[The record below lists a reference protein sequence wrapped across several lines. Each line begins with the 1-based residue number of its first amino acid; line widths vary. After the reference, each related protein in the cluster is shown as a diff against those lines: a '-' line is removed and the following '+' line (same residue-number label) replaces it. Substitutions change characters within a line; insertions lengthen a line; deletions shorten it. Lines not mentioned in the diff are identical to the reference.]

1 MILFFKEVVMFKNY
15 LKVALRNIRQHK
27 GYSLINIVGLAVGIA
42 CCILI
47 LLWVQDELSFDS
59 FHKNG
64 DKIYRVLQDVHLD
77 RDVTWAINQG
87 PLGPALKEDIP
98 EIVNF
103 TRGTARRFR
112 IKYDD
117 KRFDEIVEF
126 ADPSLFEMFDF
137 PLVKGDPKKALTDPH
152 SIVISEDMAVKY
164 FGSEDPLGKVLNA
177 DDQYDFVVTGILAKV
192 PHNSHL
198 RPQFI
203 IPFVFGRELE
213 YTVDQWGN
221 SQFTTYVMLKKG
233 ASLAAVEKK
242 IARFL
247 DDKPTLEKGTILRL
261 QPLTRIHL
269 YSNFEF
275 DRFGRGDIKYIHIF
289 SITAFFVL
297 LIACINFMNLATA
310 RSATRAREVGMRKV
324 VGAKRSGLIRQFFTE
339 SVFIAFAALV
349 LAILLVEL
357 LLPVFNALAG
367 KEMIL
372 NLFSNPTILIGIL
385 GITIFTGLISG
396 SYPAL
401 LLSSFRPIKVLKGKF
416 EPGKSKSLSR
426 KVLVVTQFSLALIM
440 IIGTLIVYQ
449 QLDYMKSRKL
459 GYNKENLVYVWMRGD
474 FLKKYDAIKTGL
486 LENPNILS
494 VTRSATLPTYGNVFS
509 NSKWRWKGQNPKEE
523 VLMHGNFV
531 GYDYF
536 KTFGMKITKG
546 RSFSKEFSTDQ
557 TAVVLNEEAV
567 KRMGVTSPI
576 GMELFNGD
584 GKFTI
589 VGIVKNYNFRSL
601 HKEIEPLVLIFAPE
615 NCDGLIARIKSEDI
629 SSTIGFIEKKWN
641 EFSSEYPFS
650 YGFMDQRL
658 DRLYRAEQRVGTL
671 FKYFTLLTIFVS
683 CLGLFGLA
691 SFMTER
697 RTKEIGIRKVLGAS
711 VSRITFMLSN
721 EFTRLVLMANVIG
734 WPIAYWAMKN
744 WLQNFAYRTTIGFE
758 VFILGGILALIIS
771 WLTISYQA
779 IKAALANPVEAL
791 RYE

>member
-1 MILFFKEVVMFKNY
+1 MYKNY

-64 DKIYRVLQDVHLD
+64 DNIYRVLQDVHLD

-87 PLGPALKEDIP
+87 PLGPALQADIP
-98 EIVNF
+98 EIVNY
-103 TRGTARRFR
+103 TRGTARGFR
-112 IKYDD
+112 IKYND

-164 FGSEDPLGKVLNA
+164 FGSEEPLGKVLNA
-177 DDQYDFVVTGILAKV
+177 DDQYDFVVTGVMKEV

-198 RPQFI
+198 RPQLI

-213 YTVDQWGN
+213 YTVDNWGN

-233 ASLAAVEKK
+233 VSRAAVEKK

-261 QPLTRIHL
+261 QPLTSIHL

-275 DRFGRGDIKYIHIF
+275 DRFGSGDIKYIHIF

-310 RSATRAREVGMRKV
+310 RSTTRSREVGMRKV

-339 SVFIAFAALV
+339 SVFFAFAALL

-357 LLPVFNALAG
+357 LLPVFNNLAG
-367 KEMIL
+367 KEMVV
-372 NLFSNPTILIGIL
+372 NLFGNPILLIGIL
-385 GITIFTGLISG
+385 VITLFTGLISG

-401 LLSSFRPIKVLKGKF
+401 LLSSFQPIHVLKGKF
-416 EPGKSKSLSR
+416 KTGNSKSLFR
-426 KVLVVTQFSLALIM
+426 KVLVVTQFSLSLIL

-449 QLDYMKSRKL
+449 QLDYMKNKKL
-459 GYNKENLVYVWMRGD
+459 GYNKENLVYTVMRGD
-474 FLKKYDAIKTGL
+474 FLKKYDAVKAEL

-531 GYDYF
+531 DYDYF
-536 KTFGMKITKG
+536 KTFGMKITQG

-557 TAVVLNEEAV
+557 TAVMLNEEAV

-576 GMELFNGD
+576 GMELVNED
-584 GKFTI
+584 NKYTI
-589 VGIVKNYNFRSL
+589 VGIVKNYHFRSL

-615 NCDGLIARIKSEDI
+615 NCRGLIARIKSEDI
-629 SSTIGFIEKKWN
+629 SSSITLLEKKWN
-641 EFSSEYPFS
+641 ELSSEYPFS
-650 YGFMDQRL
+650 YGFLDQRL
-658 DRLYRAEQRVGTL
+658 DRLYRAEQRVGTI

-697 RTKEIGIRKVLGAS
+697 RIKEIGIRKVLGAS
-711 VSRITFMLSN
+711 VSRIIFMLSK
-721 EFTRLVLMANVIG
+721 EFTRPVLIANAIG
-734 WPIAYWAMKN
+734 WPIAYLLVKK
-744 WLQNFAYRTTIGFE
+744 WLQNFAYRTTISFE
-758 VFILGGILALIIS
+758 IFILGGILALIIA
-771 WLTISYQA
+771 WLTISFQA
-779 IKAALANPVEAL
+779 IRAALANPAEAL